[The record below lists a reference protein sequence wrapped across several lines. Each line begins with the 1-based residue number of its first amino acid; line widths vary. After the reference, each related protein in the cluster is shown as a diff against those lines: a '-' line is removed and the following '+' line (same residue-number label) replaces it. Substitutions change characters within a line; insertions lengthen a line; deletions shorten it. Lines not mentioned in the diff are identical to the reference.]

1 MNEKSLFEFVS
12 RLSRCGVVY
21 VIQLVSSVRRQMR
34 KEERGNS
41 EDDAFLCAHIFVIF
55 FGPLFLSLSKYII
68 YFPPF
73 VFYFCCWFFLPH
85 FFVTLLHTKSAA
97 LEETTTRLFRPHV
110 VLNGQP
116 TLDERAESAGAR
128 PPPPPSPCFF
138 FVRERARALLFFVNA
153 TTRCPPLS
161 QREVVILRF
170 AKDSHKEIFVSSFEI
185 ARCN

>member
-1 MNEKSLFEFVS
+1 MLFCV
-12 RLSRCGVVY
+12 
-21 VIQLVSSVRRQMR
+21 
-34 KEERGNS
+34 
-41 EDDAFLCAHIFVIF
+41 HTFVIF
-55 FGPLFLSLSKYII
+55 FGPLFLSLSKYI

-85 FFVTLLHTKSAA
+85 FFFVTLLHKDKKCCLGGNNNTP
-97 LEETTTRLFRPHV
+97 LPTTTRSSKWATNSRR
-110 VLNGQP
+110 
-116 TLDERAESAGAR
+116 TRRECRCAT
-128 PPPPPSPCFF
+128 PSSPLSVFF